1 MTLTASRVA
10 DELDRTARLLEA
22 HGADTTRRVHDLAL
36 GAGGSSGPG
45 QRNAVSD
52 PTGTAAIAP
61 PDRLAGLHA
70 RWKDALTTLHWFA
83 RSGRAPVSMAW
94 SERHSDMAARN
105 ARDLA
110 QFFRKPGIGGAIDR
124 IHRVSLEIDHIIYE
138 CIPLDREQADE
149 ELREKAHALVEAE
162 CCQAC
167 ESPTGPSTKAGIPDT
182 RIVSGL
188 CRPGCYDTERRQVQR
203 GEWEDRAAFIAY
215 AKANVARG
223 DLVRPASPLWRTAVP
238 TIHEGDPAA

>member
-52 PTGTAAIAP
+52 PTGSAAIAP
-61 PDRLAGLHA
+61 PDRLAGLEHRWTAALARLRTEAYALDVINNRPEAHA
-70 RWKDALTTLHWFA
+70 HGLASLLRTPGSQEPKAVLSRLH
-83 RSGRAPVSMAW
+83 S
-94 SERHSDMAARN
+94 
-105 ARDLA
+105 L
-110 QFFRKPGIGGAIDR
+110 
-124 IHRVSLEIDHIIYE
+124 SLEIDHIIYE

>member
-45 QRNAVSD
+45 QRNAISD

-61 PDRLAGLHA
+61 PDRLAGLEA
-70 RWKDALTTLHWFA
+70 RWIKALAAIGVTPRHIA
-83 RSGRAPVSMAW
+83 AASGRLSMRALQITDPRSVFASQAMLKNMHW
-94 SERHSDMAARN
+94 
-105 ARDLA
+105 
-110 QFFRKPGIGGAIDR
+110 
-124 IHRVSLEIDHIIYE
+124 VSLEIDHIIYE
-138 CIPLDREQADE
+138 CIPLDREQAEE